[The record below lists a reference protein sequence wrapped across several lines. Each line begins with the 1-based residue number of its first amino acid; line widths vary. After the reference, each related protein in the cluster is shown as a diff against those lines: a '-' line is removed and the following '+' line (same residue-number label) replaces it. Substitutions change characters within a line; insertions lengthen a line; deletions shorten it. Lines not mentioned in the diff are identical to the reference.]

1 MASETS
7 ITRTEND
14 NLTRLYLGERITI
27 WFSYETPVAFAISG
41 EGTFKQ
47 EKGRHSRTTDRHL
60 SSIPGTSLGREEF
73 DQRLRELMNTL
84 NAAIDN
90 STAITSVPLG
100 ATA

>member
-60 SSIPGTSLGREEF
+60 NTIPGTALEREEF
-73 DQRLRELMNTL
+73 DRRLARLLETL
-84 NAAIDN
+84 NAALDN
-90 STAITSVPLG
+90 STEIKSL
-100 ATA
+100 

>member
-7 ITRTEND
+7 ISRSEND

-60 SSIPGTSLGREEF
+60 NTIPGTALEREEF
-73 DQRLRELMNTL
+73 DTRLARLLETL
-84 NAAIDN
+84 NAALDN
-90 STAITSVPLG
+90 STEIKSL
-100 ATA
+100 

>member
-7 ITRTEND
+7 ITRSQND

-47 EKGRHSRTTDRHL
+47 SKGRHSRTTDKHL
-60 SSIPGTSLGREEF
+60 NSIPGTALEGEEF
-73 DQRLRELMNTL
+73 DRRLRSLLDTL
-84 NAAIDN
+84 NAALDN
-90 STAITSVPLG
+90 SDAITSVPLG
-100 ATA
+100 AGR